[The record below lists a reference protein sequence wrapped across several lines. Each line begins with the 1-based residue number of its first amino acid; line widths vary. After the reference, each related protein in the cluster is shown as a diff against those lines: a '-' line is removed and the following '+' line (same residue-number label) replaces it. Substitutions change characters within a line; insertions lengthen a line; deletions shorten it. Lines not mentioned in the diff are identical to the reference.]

1 MIRKDCTEQDMS
13 AESTK
18 VAGREYGKITVW
30 AGEAIERLV
39 ERIRRTHTKTY
50 LQKRRRE
57 RGRLIYGRG
66 YSTSTVLRS

>member
-39 ERIRRTHTKTY
+39 ERIRRTHQVISTEKKEKG
-50 LQKRRRE
+50 KRSIDR
-57 RGRLIYGRG
+57 
-66 YSTSTVLRS
+66 